1 MSDREALLDAAVEEF
16 LRFVHLS
23 APNQAGAV
31 ARLGL
36 TLHQF
41 RGIVQIYVQPGI
53 STTEFADAIG
63 VQPSVATGVV
73 QRLVDRGL
81 VARTLDEEDRRIRRL
96 SLTAE
101 GLEVAEEA
109 AGIARSTR
117 RTQLGVLSDE
127 QLVQMRELLKVLES
141 GLGRSIPPI
150 QVS

>member
-16 LRFVHLS
+16 MRYVHLS
-23 APNQAGAV
+23 APNQVGAV

-41 RGIVQIYVQPGI
+41 RGIVQVYVQPGI

-81 VARTLDEEDRRIRRL
+81 VARRLDEEDRRIRRL
-96 SLTAE
+96 DLTPD
-101 GLEVAEEA
+101 GLAVAEEA

-117 RTQLGVLSDE
+117 RSQLKVLSDE
-127 QLVQMRELLKVLES
+127 QLTQMRDLLKVLES
-141 GLGRSIPPI
+141 GI
-150 QVS
+150 VATAATDAD